1 MLYCVSN
8 PPTSYDGVQCKQE
21 YSQREKHTFYDAP
34 LCKAILRI
42 GSLIINR
49 KFALDSLIA
58 KNQLE
63 EISRMKRLT
72 ENCLLE

>member
-8 PPTSYDGVQCKQE
+8 PPTSYDGVQCKRE

-34 LCKAILRI
+34 LCKANLPFC
-42 GSLIINR
+42 SPIINR
-49 KFALDSLIA
+49 KFVFDSLIA

-72 ENCLLE
+72 ENCLLK